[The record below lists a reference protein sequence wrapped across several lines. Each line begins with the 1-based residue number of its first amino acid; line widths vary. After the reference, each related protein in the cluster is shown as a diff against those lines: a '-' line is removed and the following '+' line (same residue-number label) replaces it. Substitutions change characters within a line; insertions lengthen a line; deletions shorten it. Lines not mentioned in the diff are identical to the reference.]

1 MPSRTKGIMQFP
13 AAHSRFPTNDTAA
26 RKKSDPDVKTYIT
39 RFNDGEWKLHNI
51 QRNDSTWKDPEY
63 ALTIQS
69 IFEGSMLSP
78 FIASLQENGI
88 DTFLIDGGHRT
99 RAILRFM
106 NDEFPVKIWRTDKT
120 SLYSELEE
128 RDRKKFLSTEIN
140 VITWNKLTKL
150 DEETLFFRV
159 NIGLCLSGGEAVN
172 AYHTIPM
179 CVLARELAEQY
190 DDILNGSIDRAIL
203 RNNDRH
209 DASSWMF
216 LILANFHHHEIVR
229 GENYGPSK
237 FEDQKK
243 ECEKFRGVAL
253 NLNLVTQVKFLMHIL
268 SNKTHKDKYPSYVIP
283 TVQEIMILEMNRMG
297 EDSFLNAAWN
307 DYDPE
312 RVIRSAGEAGW
323 LLKLIDR
330 FLFDMFLEPVTG
342 LPSDE
347 PKIEWNG
354 YGRGVLSNPGNP
366 GICRKRAKIFFD
378 WKQYHDISSVF
389 KNYAE
394 NN

>member
-1 MPSRTKGIMQFP
+1 MSSRTKGIMQFP
-13 AAHSRFPTNDTAA
+13 AHSRFPTNDNAA
-26 RKKSDPDVKTYIT
+26 RKRSDPDVKTYIT
-39 RFNDGEWKLHNI
+39 RFNDDEWKLHNI

-78 FIASLQENGI
+78 FIASLQENGL

-106 NDEFPVKIWRTDKT
+106 NDEFPVKIWRTGET

-140 VITWNKLTKL
+140 VITWTKLTKL

-190 DDILNGSIDRAIL
+190 DDILHDSIDRAIL

-253 NLNLVTQVKFLMHIL
+253 NLNLETHVKFLMHIL

-283 TVQEIMILEMNRMG
+283 TVQEIMILEMNRLG
-297 EDSFLNAAWN
+297 EDGWRRR
-307 DYDPE
+307 E
-312 RVIRSAGEAGW
+312 RHEAGW

-347 PKIEWNG
+347 LKIEWNG
-354 YGRGVLSNPGNP
+354 YGRGVVSNPGNP
-366 GICRKRAKIFFD
+366 GICRKRAKIFFN
-378 WKQYHDISSVF
+378 WKQYHQISSGF
-389 KNYAE
+389 DLRRE
-394 NN
+394 

>member
-1 MPSRTKGIMQFP
+1 
-13 AAHSRFPTNDTAA
+13 
-26 RKKSDPDVKTYIT
+26 
-39 RFNDGEWKLHNI
+39 
-51 QRNDSTWKDPEY
+51 
-63 ALTIQS
+63 
-69 IFEGSMLSP
+69 
-78 FIASLQENGI
+78 
-88 DTFLIDGGHRT
+88 
-99 RAILRFM
+99 
-106 NDEFPVKIWRTDKT
+106 
-120 SLYSELEE
+120 
-128 RDRKKFLSTEIN
+128 
-140 VITWNKLTKL
+140 
-150 DEETLFFRV
+150 
-159 NIGLCLSGGEAVN
+159 
-172 AYHTIPM
+172 M

-190 DDILNGSIDRAIL
+190 DDILHDSIDRAIL
-203 RNNDRH
+203 KNNDRH

-253 NLNLVTQVKFLMHIL
+253 NFNLVTQVKFLMHIL

-297 EDSFLNAAWN
+297 EDARAGF
-307 DYDPE
+307 
-312 RVIRSAGEAGW
+312 VRSTAEAGW

-347 PKIEWNG
+347 LKIEWNG
-354 YGRGVLSNPGNP
+354 YGRGAVSNPGNP
-366 GICRKRAKIFFD
+366 GICRKRAKIFFN
-378 WKQYHDISSVF
+378 WKQYHEISSVF

>member
-1 MPSRTKGIMQFP
+1 MSSRTKGIMQFP
-13 AAHSRFPTNDTAA
+13 AAHSRFPTNDNAA

-106 NDEFPVKIWRTDKT
+106 NDEFPVKIWRTGET

-140 VITWNKLTKL
+140 VITWTKLTKL

-179 CVLARELAEQY
+179 CVLARKLAEKY
-190 DDILNGSIDRAIL
+190 DDVLHESINRAVL
-203 RNNDRH
+203 KKNERH

-216 LILANFHHHEIVR
+216 LLLSNFHHHDLIR
-229 GENYGPSK
+229 GENYGKSM
-237 FEDQKK
+237 FEEQKK
-243 ECEKFRGVAL
+243 DCENFRNVEIDEEYL
-253 NLNLVTQVKFLMHIL
+253 TQKIDFLISIL
-268 SNKTHKDKYPSYVIP
+268 STKTVTKKLP
-283 TVQEIMILEMNRMG
+283 TYILPTIQAIMLVPRAPAVFPMVPCAQGINH
-297 EDSFLNAAWN
+297 
-307 DYDPE
+307 
-312 RVIRSAGEAGW
+312 
-323 LLKLIDR
+323 
-330 FLFDMFLEPVTG
+330 FLFDMFETDTDVTPNP
-342 LPSDE
+342 LVTR
-347 PKIEWNG
+347 WNG
-354 YGRGVLSNPGNP
+354 YSRKFKSNPGEP
-366 GICRKRAKIFFD
+366 GYCFNRADIYLDWANLTPFRK
-378 WKQYHDISSVF
+378 
-389 KNYAE
+389 
-394 NN
+394 

>member
-1 MPSRTKGIMQFP
+1 MSSRTKGIMQFP
-13 AAHSRFPTNDTAA
+13 AHSRFPTNDNAA
-26 RKKSDPDVKTYIT
+26 RKRSDPDVKTYIT
-39 RFNDGEWKLHNI
+39 RFNDDEWKLHNI

-106 NDEFPVKIWRTDKT
+106 NDEFPVKIWRTGET

-140 VITWNKLTKL
+140 VITWTKLTKL

-190 DDILNGSIDRAIL
+190 DDILHDSIDRAIL

-253 NLNLVTQVKFLMHIL
+253 NLNLETRVKFLMHIL

-283 TVQEIMILEMNRMG
+283 TVQEIMILEMNRMADAG
-297 EDSFLNAAWN
+297 PIAPAGT
-307 DYDPE
+307 
-312 RVIRSAGEAGW
+312 SAG

-347 PKIEWNG
+347 LKIEWNG
-354 YGRGVLSNPGNP
+354 YGRGVVSNPGNP
-366 GICRKRAKIFFD
+366 GICRKRAKIFFN
-378 WKQYHDISSVF
+378 WKQYHQISSGF
-389 KNYAE
+389 DLHRE
-394 NN
+394 

>member
-1 MPSRTKGIMQFP
+1 MSSRTKGIMQFP
-13 AAHSRFPTNDTAA
+13 AAHSRFHTNDNAA

-106 NDEFPVKIWRTDKT
+106 NDEFPVKIWRTGET

-140 VITWNKLTKL
+140 VITWTKLTKL

-179 CVLARELAEQY
+179 CVLARKLAEKY
-190 DDILNGSIDRAIL
+190 DDVLHESINRAVL
-203 RNNDRH
+203 KKNERH

-216 LILANFHHHEIVR
+216 LLLSNFHHHDLIR
-229 GENYGPSK
+229 GENYGKSM
-237 FEDQKK
+237 FE
-243 ECEKFRGVAL
+243 
-253 NLNLVTQVKFLMHIL
+253 
-268 SNKTHKDKYPSYVIP
+268 
-283 TVQEIMILEMNRMG
+283 
-297 EDSFLNAAWN
+297 
-307 DYDPE
+307 
-312 RVIRSAGEAGW
+312 
-323 LLKLIDR
+323 
-330 FLFDMFLEPVTG
+330 
-342 LPSDE
+342 
-347 PKIEWNG
+347 
-354 YGRGVLSNPGNP
+354 
-366 GICRKRAKIFFD
+366 
-378 WKQYHDISSVF
+378 
-389 KNYAE
+389 
-394 NN
+394 